1 MQDGLIVFLN
11 GTSSSGKTSISKEL
25 IRITN
30 HDFMHISVDRF
41 SEGLIQSYIEMFPE
55 FKEIMEDNN
64 DKTNEILSPPVVK
77 LFYETIKYFAVI
89 GKCVIVDSLI
99 VGEEQMGE
107 CLESIGDLNVIF
119 VGVQCPLEELE
130 RRELARGDRHIGLAK
145 SQYAHIHS
153 HGEYDLTVNT
163 YDSSTQECAEKIL
176 AFINSNKAGSAF
188 HKIKENMK
196 ADEAMKNTSSNNI
209 QVTS

>member
-1 MQDGLIVFLN
+1 MQNGLIVFLN

-25 IRITN
+25 IRNTD

-41 SEGLIQSYIEMFPE
+41 SEGLIQSYIEMFPK

-99 VGEEQMGE
+99 VGEEQMDK
-107 CLESIGDLNVIF
+107 CLESLGDLKCNFCGCSMSI
-119 VGVQCPLEELE
+119 
-130 RRELARGDRHIGLAK
+130 RRTR
-145 SQYAHIHS
+145 
-153 HGEYDLTVNT
+153 
-163 YDSSTQECAEKIL
+163 EKRV
-176 AFINSNKAGSAF
+176 S
-188 HKIKENMK
+188 
-196 ADEAMKNTSSNNI
+196 
-209 QVTS
+209 